1 MSRNALRSALMVFAL
16 CLTLSAA
23 VSARA
28 ETLKLL
34 SSWPENM
41 IFVTG
46 AVTPFKENLKK
57 FSDAGLD
64 IEYFGPDVIP
74 AMEQLQPLEAGVFD
88 LLYTIPAYHMGAT
101 AVGAAVDAIQPG
113 PERLRQTG
121 IFDYIDKQYNQRG
134 LKLIAI
140 VPITDL
146 HFLTR
151 VPLEERKTSFDG
163 LKIRTTPTVNPLVK
177 ELGGAPVN
185 LPSGEVY
192 TALQKG
198 VIDGATIIT
207 FGALDLKWYE
217 VTKYM
222 VRPTFGNLSTLIL
235 MNLEKYKALSPEKR
249 QALDQ
254 AGAQTELDAMQYFKD
269 KKEAEQKE
277 LIKLGL
283 KETQMK
289 AEDGARA
296 DQIYQ
301 NTLWTL
307 TEGKSGEAVKKLHEL
322 ARKNGLT
329 Q

>member
-1 MSRNALRSALMVFAL
+1 M
-16 CLTLSAA
+16 
-23 VSARA
+23 
-28 ETLKLL
+28 
-34 SSWPENM
+34 
-41 IFVTG
+41 
-46 AVTPFKENLKK
+46 
-57 FSDAGLD
+57 
-64 IEYFGPDVIP
+64 
-74 AMEQLQPLEAGVFD
+74 
-88 LLYTIPAYHMGAT
+88 
-101 AVGAAVDAIQPG
+101 
-113 PERLRQTG
+113 
-121 IFDYIDKQYNQRG
+121 
-134 LKLIAI
+134 
-140 VPITDL
+140 
-146 HFLTR
+146 
-151 VPLEERKTSFDG
+151 
-163 LKIRTTPTVNPLVK
+163 
-177 ELGGAPVN
+177 GGAPVN

-289 AEDGARA
+289 AEDGARGRP
-296 DQIYQ
+296 DLPEHPVDPHGRQIR
-301 NTLWTL
+301 
-307 TEGKSGEAVKKLHEL
+307 GSG
-322 ARKNGLT
+322 
-329 Q
+329 